1 MVNRQAVPS
10 RPPSRPPSRA
20 PTELRRPSQ
29 DTRTTSLPPGTT
41 RQQTPAVGGNNGF
54 DPRTRFLDPSRAQR
68 RQIRLLPGNRPRV
81 SSVGPGYR
89 SSVPQVSRFNP
100 ASHGLP
106 YSSHHF
112 QANGQYYSSQP
123 THWYEGQPSQDSM
136 TAVADQEFPMRA
148 PASLHSQP
156 PRFNSPV
163 DQISAL
169 QPSMSSSSSS
179 SSSSRV
185 GIPHERSW
193 SLPLQAHKPDGFA
206 PISQSLSAPNT
217 AGNLIK
223 NIRIAGRSD
232 SHEHFASPEI
242 RSESPAGQS
251 AVIDPIITGRK
262 ISRPASHCTATPV
275 EISQHNEK
283 LMGSKAFEFQG
294 EGGSVE
300 DEKADD
306 KEVPV
311 EVKRKP
317 AFDATEGKHKRTK
330 LTAVHDEHSTGMAST
345 NGSCACKTAK
355 YKCSISPEEA
365 AARLSN
371 VSSTFSHQFEILAST
386 GDATAIIQHMKH
398 AIENHLKT
406 DDYKLMEQIAQE
418 MFVNQVVEDQWWA
431 LWGSLFED
439 KSAEESV

>member
-1 MVNRQAVPS
+1 MVNRQAGPS

-41 RQQTPAVGGNNGF
+41 RQQTPTAGVYNGF
-54 DPRTRFLDPSRAQR
+54 DPRTRFLDPGRTQR

-81 SSVGPGYR
+81 SSAGPGYR
-89 SSVPQVSRFNP
+89 SGGPQVSRLSP

-123 THWYEGQPSQDSM
+123 TQWYEGQPIQDSM
-136 TAVADQEFPMRA
+136 TAVAEQEFLMRE
-148 PASLHSQP
+148 PVLLHSQP

-163 DQISAL
+163 EQLSVL
-169 QPSMSSSSSS
+169 QPSMSPP
-179 SSSSRV
+179 SSRV
-185 GIPHERSW
+185 DIPHDRSW
-193 SLPLQAHKPDGFA
+193 SLPLQTHKPDGSA
-206 PISQSLSAPNT
+206 PMSQSLPAPNT
-217 AGNLIK
+217 VGNSTK
-223 NIRIAGRSD
+223 NIRITGRSNSD
-232 SHEHFASPEI
+232 EHFASPDI
-242 RSESPAGQS
+242 RSESAARQS
-251 AVIDPIITGRK
+251 AVIDPMITRRK

-283 LMGSKAFEFQG
+283 LMGAKAFEFQG
-294 EGGSVE
+294 EGASVE

-330 LTAVHDEHSTGMAST
+330 LTAVPDEHSTGIASS
-345 NGSCACKTAK
+345 NGSCTCKSTKHK
-355 YKCSISPEEA
+355 YSISPEEA

-371 VSSTFSHQFEILAST
+371 VSSTFSNHFEMLAST
-386 GDATAIIQHMKH
+386 GDATVIIQHMEQ

-406 DDYKLMEQIAQE
+406 DDYKLMEQITQE
-418 MFVNQVVEDQWWA
+418 MFVNQMVEDQWWA

-439 KSAEESV
+439 KTAEESV

>member
-1 MVNRQAVPS
+1 MVNRQAGPS

-29 DTRTTSLPPGTT
+29 DTRTASLPPGTT
-41 RQQTPAVGGNNGF
+41 RQQTPAVGGYNGF
-54 DPRTRFLDPSRAQR
+54 DPRTRFLDPGRTQR

-81 SSVGPGYR
+81 SSAGPGYR
-89 SSVPQVSRFNP
+89 SGGPQVSRFSP

-123 THWYEGQPSQDSM
+123 TQWYEGQPIQDCM
-136 TAVADQEFPMRA
+136 TAAAEQEFLMRE

-156 PRFNSPV
+156 PRFDSPV
-163 DQISAL
+163 EQLSAL
-169 QPSMSSSSSS
+169 QPSISSSSSS
-179 SSSSRV
+179 TV
-185 GIPHERSW
+185 GIPHDRSW

-206 PISQSLSAPNT
+206 PMSQSLSATDT

-223 NIRIAGRSD
+223 STTITGRSN
-232 SHEHFASPEI
+232 SAQHFASPEI

-251 AVIDPIITGRK
+251 AVIDPMITGRK

-283 LMGSKAFEFQG
+283 LMGGRAFGFQG

-311 EVKRKP
+311 GVKRKP

-330 LTAVHDEHSTGMAST
+330 LTGVPDEHSTGMASS
-345 NGSCACKTAK
+345 NGSCACETAK

-398 AIENHLKT
+398 AMENHLKT

-418 MFVNQVVEDQWWA
+418 MFVNQMVEDQWWA
-431 LWGSLFED
+431 LWGSLFE
-439 KSAEESV
+439 